1 MMKLFYVIA
10 ILLVGIA
17 SSVPYNET
25 AISENE
31 STENESSEIQA
42 NLVPIAAT
50 ISEIQA
56 NPVEDQLV
64 TIEGQV
70 TQNLGNDL
78 HTFSDGTG
86 TIQLEAENIPN
97 SALPL
102 NEKVDVIGEVE
113 LEDGVLEID
122 VDWVTPARGAPLF
135 LSGINGKTTLLKVA
149 RPQM

>member
-1 MMKLFYVIA
+1 MKLFYVIA

-31 STENESSEIQA
+31 SSEIQA
-42 NLVPIAAT
+42 NSVPIAAT

-78 HTFSDGTG
+78 HAFSDGTG
-86 TIQLEAENIPN
+86 TIQLEAENIPY
-97 SALPL
+97 SAFPL
-102 NEKVDVIGEVE
+102 NEKVVVIGEVE

-122 VDWVTPARGAPLF
+122 VDWVTPARGTKAPLP
-135 LSGINGKTTLLKVA
+135 LSGISGKTIQAKVA
-149 RPQM
+149 RPRI